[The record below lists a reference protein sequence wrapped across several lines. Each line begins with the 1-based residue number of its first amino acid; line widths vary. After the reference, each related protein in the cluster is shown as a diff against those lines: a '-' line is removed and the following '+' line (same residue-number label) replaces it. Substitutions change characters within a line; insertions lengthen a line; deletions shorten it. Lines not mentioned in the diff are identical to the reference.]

1 MTEVVGNVLTF
12 DFTDEN
18 WREAFPDRYT
28 VTDGGTKPWYTASTF
43 TYDEKNT
50 LRSGAI
56 SHSQTTSIQIDFT
69 LVESGK
75 IDLNYT
81 VSSENNY
88 DKLYVIVDGTTVLTK
103 SGTVSFTDYSQE
115 LEAGAHTLVFQYA
128 KDGSNS
134 TGSDAGAIGKLIITG
149 VQPPYDRKYLIRS
162 GSTLYTVAEESLS
175 ELEATDPTA
184 ETFRTYGVDDI
195 PAGSL
200 LVGLSDPEIL
210 YWHDSTDD
218 LPTLSMAVT
227 GTPPTPQIVTTNEQ
241 DMSDSTILGIQS
253 ATVDASEDVLFA
265 ISFDGSTTWKA
276 YDGSQWVTVDTDNAG
291 MTKATFEQ
299 IGLEAWK
306 EVITS
311 TAYRLRFALMS
322 TDSFVKSVV
331 INYINNESED
341 ESDA

>member
-18 WREAFPDRYT
+18 WREAFPDYYA

-43 TYDEKNT
+43 TYDGKNT

-56 SHSQTTSIQIDFT
+56 SHSQTSSIQIDFE

-75 IDLNYT
+75 IELNYA
-81 VSSENNY
+81 VSSEGNY
-88 DKLYVIVDGTTVLTK
+88 DKLFVIVDGTTVLTK

-115 LEAGAHTLVFQYA
+115 LDVGTHTLVFQYT
-128 KDGSNS
+128 KDGSNN

-162 GSTLYTVAEESLS
+162 GSTLYTVADEALS
-175 ELEATDPTA
+175 ELETTEVAA

-200 LVGLSDPEIL
+200 LVGLSDPELL

-218 LPTLSMAVT
+218 LPTLSLTVT

-253 ATVDASEDVLFA
+253 AEVDASEDGLFA
-265 ISFDGSTTWKA
+265 ISFDGGTNWKA

-306 EVITS
+306 EVVTS
-311 TAYRLRFALMS
+311 TSYKLRFALMS
-322 TDSFVKSVV
+322 TESYVKSVT
-331 INYINNESED
+331 IHYINQEESEG
-341 ESDA
+341 E